1 MSFAEVGIALGSGA
15 VGAGVMKIFDTLIA
29 RGLARKDGIRERR
42 ALDVEKMSDDLQRL
56 EKRVDVIEPFCAKS
70 ESSDQIILK
79 TLNVLLT
86 HAITGNATGEMR
98 KVQIEL
104 VNSIVDNK

>member
-1 MSFAEVGIALGSGA
+1 MSLGEIGIALGGGA
-15 VGAGVMKIFDTLIA
+15 VGAGIMKIFDTLIA
-29 RGLARKDGIRERR
+29 NGLARKAKKQDRQFLNVEEMNADIR
-42 ALDVEKMSDDLQRL
+42 KL
-56 EKRVDVIEPFCAKS
+56 EKRVDAIEPFCEKS
-70 ESSDQIILK
+70 ENSDQIILK

-104 VNSIVDNK
+104 VNSIVENK

>member
-1 MSFAEVGIALGSGA
+1 MSLGEIGIALGSGA

-29 RGLARKDGIRERR
+29 NGLARKAKKQDRET
-42 ALDVEKMSDDLQRL
+42 LDVAKMETDIRRL
-56 EKRVDVIEPFCAKS
+56 EKRVDVIEPFCEKS
-70 ESSDQIILK
+70 ENSDQIILK

>member
-1 MSFAEVGIALGSGA
+1 MSLGEIGIALGSGA
-15 VGAGVMKIFDTLIA
+15 VGAGVMKLLDTLLA
-29 RGLARKDGIRERR
+29 NGLARKAKKQDTHIASITKIE
-42 ALDVEKMSDDLQRL
+42 DDLRQL
-56 EKRVDVIEPFCAKS
+56 EKRVDVIEPFCERS
-70 ESSDQIILK
+70 ENSDQIILK